1 MLFISF
7 VISWQ
12 ESFCST
18 ALYGPENVLARV
30 VRVVVDH
37 FLIIAFLPY
46 MNMTLS
52 RSWKIMA
59 IYYVLLFVFLSLER
73 LFLRRVV
80 QNLRIRRRDIV
91 NVVIVG
97 DGDNLKEI
105 AEKMQVPFMGYN
117 LIGVFSDKELVGFP
131 AGVIKLGNCSRC
143 FDRGWGT
150 IKI

>member
-1 MLFISF
+1 MFNRI
-7 VISWQ
+7 VR
-12 ESFCST
+12 
-18 ALYGPENVLARV
+18 AENVLARV

-37 FLIIAFLPY
+37 FLIIAFLSY

-105 AEKMQVPFMGYN
+105 GRE
-117 LIGVFSDKELVGFP
+117 D
-131 AGVIKLGNCSRC
+131 AGPVYGI
-143 FDRGWGT
+143 
-150 IKI
+150 